1 MHKRRERRSCY
12 CPAWP
17 GEAAAAGGLALRG
30 RGGRGEGTAGGQ
42 SLPWPCGGGGGA
54 RDSEGHYEKLS
65 ASPRSNPGNLA
76 AESAASEWAVWRQSN
91 DGADRFSALGSLE
104 EPAGRGKRGGWAL
117 LGEKV

>member
-1 MHKRRERRSCY
+1 MGK
-12 CPAWP
+12 
-17 GEAAAAGGLALRG
+17 GQLGGKACLG
-30 RGGRGEGTAGGQ
+30 
-42 SLPWPCGGGGGA
+42 PVGGGGGA

-104 EPAGRGKRGGWAL
+104 EPAGRGTRGGWAL